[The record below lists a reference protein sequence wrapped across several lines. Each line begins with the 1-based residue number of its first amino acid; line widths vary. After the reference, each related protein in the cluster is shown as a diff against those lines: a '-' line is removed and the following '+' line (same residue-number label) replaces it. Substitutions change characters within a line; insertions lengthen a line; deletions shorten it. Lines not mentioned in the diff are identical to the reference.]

1 MATPLESRRIAI
13 AGASSLLG
21 AELKALLEESRF
33 AASDFRLVD
42 EEAVAAILTE
52 AAGEPAIIQPVEE
65 DSFNKAWIVFFTGT
79 PAFSQ
84 RNYELAKKSG
94 ARLVDLSGKFAG
106 HAEAYIWLPNFDDLA
121 GTPFQK
127 DAFNKAAS
135 ILVVPS
141 AAAEIIV
148 RLAFALRAFKLGALT
163 VVAFQSVSCS
173 AGKAGVQELESQTGQ
188 LFSFQPLGKEVF
200 DAQVAFTMLDRFGAA
215 SRHNLQTSLDI
226 LRREVHSCLP
236 DDIRTPALQL
246 LHAPVY
252 YGTTVTACAQI
263 QASADPAA
271 LAKSCASAGFSITA
285 EDAAPDNISSAG
297 ETSLQLAP
305 PRPDPSSPGKWW
317 FWAAADNLRLPA
329 ANALK
334 LAERLLE

>member
-1 MATPLESRRIAI
+1 MATPLESRRIVI

-42 EEAVAAILTE
+42 EEAVAAILSE

-65 DSFNKAWIVFFTGT
+65 DSFNKAWIVFFAGS
-79 PAFSQ
+79 PAFSK
-84 RNYELAKKSG
+84 RNLSLAKKSA
-94 ARLVDLSGKFAG
+94 ARIVDLSGEFAG
-106 HAEAYIWLPNFDDLA
+106 HAEAYIWPPKFDA
-121 GTPFQK
+121 PFNQ
-127 DAFNKAAS
+127 DAS
-135 ILVVPS
+135 IFVIPS
-141 AAAEIIV
+141 AAAEIIA
-148 RLAFALRAFKLGALT
+148 RIAIALRPFALSELAAVT
-163 VVAFQSVSCS
+163 FQSASSS

-188 LFSFQPLGKEVF
+188 LLSFQPLGKEVF
-200 DAQVAFTMLDRFGAA
+200 DAQVAFAMLDRFGAA

-263 QASADPAA
+263 EASADAAA
-271 LAKSCASAGFSITA
+271 LGKSCVSAGLSITA

-297 ETSLQLAP
+297 ETSLQLAS
-305 PRPDPSSPGKWW
+305 PRPDPSSPGTWW
-317 FWAAADNLRLPA
+317 FWVAADNLRLPA

>member
-1 MATPLESRRIAI
+1 MAAPLESRRIVI

-21 AELKALLEESRF
+21 AELKVLLEESRF

-65 DSFNKAWIVFFTGT
+65 DSFNKAWIVFFAGS
-79 PAFSQ
+79 PAFSKS
-84 RNYELAKKSG
+84 NLSLAKKSG
-94 ARLVDLSGKFAG
+94 ARIVDLSGEFAG
-106 HAEAYIWLPNFDDLA
+106 HAEAHSWPPKFDDVT
-121 GTPFQK
+121 GTPFNK
-127 DAFNKAAS
+127 DAS
-135 ILVVPS
+135 IFVIPS
-141 AAAEIIV
+141 AAAEIIA
-148 RLAFALRAFKLGALT
+148 RLAFALRPFALSELT
-163 VVAFQSVSCS
+163 AVTFQSASSS
-173 AGKAGVQELESQTGQ
+173 AGKSGVQELESQTGQ
-188 LFSFQPLGKEVF
+188 LLSFQPLGKEVF
-200 DAQVAFTMLDRFGAA
+200 DAQVAFAMLDRFGAA
-215 SRHNLQTSLDI
+215 SRHKLQTSLDI

-263 QASADPAA
+263 KASADAAA